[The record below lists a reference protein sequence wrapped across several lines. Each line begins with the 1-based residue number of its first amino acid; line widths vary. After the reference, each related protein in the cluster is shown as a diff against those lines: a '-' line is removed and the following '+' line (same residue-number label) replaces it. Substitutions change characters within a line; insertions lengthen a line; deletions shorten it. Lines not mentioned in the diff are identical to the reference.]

1 MPKSHLKLPK
11 NFREGWKK
19 VVALPVYTKPKKAG
33 VVATKI
39 VRLVQVAGVVGSK
52 TLRLVQV
59 AGVFGTKTLC
69 FSVGSRCSW

>member
-52 TLRLVQV
+52 TLRLE
-59 AGVFGTKTLC
+59 
-69 FSVGSRCSW
+69 